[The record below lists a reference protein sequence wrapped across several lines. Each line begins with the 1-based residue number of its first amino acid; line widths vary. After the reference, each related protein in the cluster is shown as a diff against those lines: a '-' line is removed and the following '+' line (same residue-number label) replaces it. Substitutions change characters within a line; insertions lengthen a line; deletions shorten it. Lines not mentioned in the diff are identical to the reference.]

1 MRAHM
6 QEEEKSVVNSMN
18 DDATKIR
25 DQAAAEEVSK
35 KTENNTPAAGNVEQ
49 KQVEQDNQTQD

>member
-1 MRAHM
+1 M